1 MGESFTGT
9 RAARPELYAS
19 WSPEFISCPP
29 GFSHTII
36 ERQNEPSPGTDV
48 ANLSPF
54 GSGFGRQ
61 AHQSE
66 PEFPV
71 PTALS
76 KVEVGVPDSGPL
88 RPSPPP
94 ERSFARGLARG
105 PAMRYTRFEKARI
118 LGARALQISM
128 GSPILVDVPS
138 GVVDPIEIAVI
149 EFNSGAIPITVKRE
163 T

>member
-1 MGESFTGT
+1 MPRSTE
-9 RAARPELYAS
+9 
-19 WSPEFISCPP
+19 
-29 GFSHTII
+29 
-36 ERQNEPSPGTDV
+36 V
-48 ANLSPF
+48 AP
-54 GSGFGRQ
+54 
-61 AHQSE
+61 
-66 PEFPV
+66 
-71 PTALS
+71 LS
-76 KVEVGVPDSGPL
+76 KVEVGVPNSGPL

-138 GVVDPIEIAVI
+138 GVVDPIEIAVV
-149 EFNSGAIPITVKRE
+149 EFNSGAIPITVNRE